1 MFGNSLFGKSLDIQ
15 QRILGVDS
23 LRKEVIADN
32 IANVD
37 TPQFKRKMVSFESEL
52 NRALDSETAEQ
63 VPTNRTESRHFDFN
77 DNRDWRSVKSRVQ
90 VEYDNELPQRQEQR
104 RYREGKWPTRP
115 GEHAAL
121 PGLDPG
127 HQRSSCRI
135 RSVSAKPPD
144 RGP

>member
-52 NRALDSETAEQ
+52 NRALDSETAES

-77 DNRDWRSVKSRVQ
+77 ERKDWRGVQSRIQ
-90 VEYDNELPQRQEQR
+90 VEYDTNYRNDKNNVDIEKEMGDEVKNTLHYQALTQAISGSFR
-104 RYREGKWPTRP
+104 R
-115 GEHAAL
+115 L
-121 PGLDPG
+121 
-127 HQRSSCRI
+127 
-135 RSVSAKPPD
+135 RSVFSQAA
-144 RGP
+144 